1 MRDPPMI
8 FLPLSF
14 KFLYNSLVDPAPPS
28 GGANS
33 QKIDWGRYWG
43 KIFDGVWEKKFGGAA
58 STFLRS
64 PYFLTVKA
72 FSENIFFY
80 FTQDMTNARIV

>member
-1 MRDPPMI
+1 MRDPPTI

-28 GGANS
+28 GGANP
-33 QKIDWGRYWG
+33 QKIDRGRYWG
-43 KIFDGVWEKKFGGAA
+43 KIFDGVWEKNLEAQRRHFYEVH
-58 STFLRS
+58 TFSLSKRS
-64 PYFLTVKA
+64 LK
-72 FSENIFFY
+72 NFFFN